1 MHIAA
6 SLAIVRSSV
15 GGGLWELRVEDAPET
30 LWVHATGYQLVVSDS
45 LDARVVLHGGLERLV
60 EVVRVGDGETHDL
73 WSLPLYIE
81 RVLPLVVVPY

>member
-15 GGGLWELRVEDAPET
+15 GGCLWELRVEDTPET

-45 LDARVVLHGGLERLV
+45 LDARVVLH
-60 EVVRVGDGETHDL
+60 
-73 WSLPLYIE
+73 
-81 RVLPLVVVPY
+81 